1 MNIPFLSLHDV
12 TAKYKDEIHE
22 AVKRVV
28 DSGWY
33 LQGKENEQ
41 FEKHYAEYIGT
52 KHCIGCANGLDA
64 LIWIFR
70 AYIELGVMQPGDEVI
85 VPANTY
91 IATILAITENGLI
104 PVLVE
109 PRQDT
114 LQIDDSL
121 IEERITE
128 RTKAICIVHLYGR
141 LAYTEKIGELCAK
154 YGLKLIED
162 NAQAHGCSYR
172 APQSPEGEVVATT
185 MQERTGVNMA
195 DPAYYPTLKKRAAE
209 MRANP
214 TEAEN
219 ILWNAL
225 SEQKLGYKIRRQHIV
240 SQYILDF
247 AYHDCRLAIELD
259 GGYHNTEDQQ
269 YDDAVR
275 TKNLEALGWHV
286 LRFTNDEVYNN
297 LDEVLAK
304 IKSAIESATATS
316 PTDASPLGEC
326 GAGRLAKRTGSLG
339 DAAGHSF
346 YPGKNLGA
354 LGDGGAVTTDDDEL
368 AAAIRALANYGSQK
382 KYVFKYTG
390 RNSRLDEIQAAV
402 LDVKLRHLDEDL
414 KARQEIADYYY
425 DHIDNPLIELPV
437 RLPHENNV
445 YHLFP
450 ILVKNLPHNP
460 LEGKS
465 SCQEYLGDSTCMGDF
480 LQVHTATSPSGDCGA
495 GLCGADSLRDKLQKY
510 LEDNGVGTVIHYP
523 IPPHLQECYQ
533 NSPFRGLGGLPI
545 TELLADCELSLP
557 ISPTMTMEEAAEVV
571 RLVNEFKE

>member
-12 TAKYKDEIHE
+12 TAKYKEEIHE
-22 AVKRVV
+22 AVIRVV

-52 KHCIGCANGLDA
+52 KHCTGCANGLDA

-91 IATILAITENGLI
+91 IATILAITENGLV

-109 PRQDT
+109 PRKDT

-141 LAYTEKIGELCAK
+141 LACTQHILDLCEK

-162 NAQAHGCSYR
+162 NAQAHGCSM
-172 APQSPEGEVVATT
+172 PLTS
-185 MQERTGVNMA
+185 
-195 DPAYYPTLKKRAAE
+195 
-209 MRANP
+209 
-214 TEAEN
+214 
-219 ILWNAL
+219 
-225 SEQKLGYKIRRQHIV
+225 
-240 SQYILDF
+240 
-247 AYHDCRLAIELD
+247 
-259 GGYHNTEDQQ
+259 
-269 YDDAVR
+269 
-275 TKNLEALGWHV
+275 NL
-286 LRFTNDEVYNN
+286 
-297 LDEVLAK
+297 
-304 IKSAIESATATS
+304 
-316 PTDASPLGEC
+316 SPLTY
-326 GAGRLAKRTGSLG
+326 RRTGSIG
-339 DAAGHSF
+339 SAAGHSF

-354 LGDGGAVTTDDDEL
+354 LGDGGAVTTNDDDL

-402 LDVKLRHLDEDL
+402 LDVKLRHLDEDI
-414 KARQEIADYYY
+414 KARQAIADYYY
-425 DHIDNPLIELPV
+425 DHIDNPLIELPI

-450 ILVKNLPHNP
+450 ILV
-460 LEGKS
+460 G
-465 SCQEYLGDSTCMGDF
+465 GDEAMRRISDK
-480 LQVHTATSPSGDCGA
+480 A
-495 GLCGADSLRDKLQKY
+495 GLRDKLQKY
-510 LEDNGVGTVIHYP
+510 LEENGVGTVIHYP
-523 IPPHLQECYQ
+523 IPPHLQECYHS
-533 NSPFRGLGGLPI
+533 SPSFRKGVGVGLPI
-545 TELLADCELSLP
+545 TEMLADCELSLP
-557 ISPTMTMEEAAEVV
+557 ISPTMTLEEANEVA
-571 RLVNEFKE
+571 RLINNWRTK